1 MNPLYETQAT
11 AIGGRNGAAATSDG
25 RLRFNL
31 AIPKELGGPGGE
43 GVNPEQLFALGYAA
57 CFLTAIKEVAGQ
69 SSIEIAADSNV
80 TATVGIGP
88 RETGEQ
94 LALSVE
100 LMIDLPDLDRDVA
113 QGLVLRAHDICPYSA
128 AVRGN
133 LDVRLRVA

>member
-1 MNPLYETQAT
+1 MKPLYETQAT
-11 AIGGRNGAAATSDG
+11 AIGGRNGAAATADG
-25 RLRFNL
+25 RLRFKL
-31 AIPKELGGPGGE
+31 AIPTELGGPGGE

-57 CFLTAIKEVAGQ
+57 CFLTAIKEVAGHDR
-69 SSIEIAADSNV
+69 IDIADDSNV

-100 LMIDLPDLDRDVA
+100 LMIDLPDIDRDVA
-113 QGLVLRAHDICPYSA
+113 QNLVRRAHDICPYSA